1 MQVAL
6 AWLRHQTVPIMPIR
20 GAGKVSQL
28 QDNLASFD
36 PELSAQELKSL
47 DGASQIELGFPQSIY
62 EKESVAC

>member
-1 MQVAL
+1 
-6 AWLRHQTVPIMPIR
+6 MPIR